1 MKILILDAGWNQSIY
16 LIGELSRAGI
26 ETTVAAPRVPDP
38 RGLGRYCREIES
50 PAIEHSSYAAFVEQL
65 MQTES
70 FDVVFPAC
78 EPAQQIAWA
87 LPEKYSRRVF
97 PFTTPR
103 QRELLAD
110 RGALYR
116 LVDSLEIPIPRDVL
130 IPDAAELERAIAPLG
145 FPCVLRGT
153 QGMSGEQVMICGDL
167 QQAQAAYRRLRARSP
182 GPPFA
187 QQFLDGQRCLIGG
200 LFDHG
205 RMLQCFSQVTVE
217 SCPSPTGP
225 SVRVRSHK
233 DPVLTAY
240 AEQIFRN
247 LEWDGLA
254 CAEFIRLGPG
264 DYRFLEINPRP
275 WAAIYAAHV
284 CGVPLL
290 KMFVQYVLG
299 RYSARRI
306 EFADGIE
313 CTLFPAFF
321 TARIRAGAFPRAAD
335 LKAYW
340 QALRTAPWGY
350 PPLMRSFVRLIWW
363 TYDAQRAAR
372 QGLAR

>member
-1 MKILILDAGWNQSIY
+1 MLDAGWNQSVY
-16 LIGELSRAGI
+16 LIGELSKAGV
-26 ETTVAAPRVPDP
+26 ETTVAAPRLPDP
-38 RGLGRYCREIES
+38 RGIGRYCREVQS
-50 PAIEHSSYAAFVEQL
+50 PPIEHPSYPAFVEQL
-65 MQTES
+65 LRTRD
-70 FDVVFPAC
+70 FDLVFPTC
-78 EPAQQIAWA
+78 EPAQQIVWA
-87 LPEKYSRRVF
+87 LPEELSCKVF
-97 PFTTPR
+97 PSTTSR

-110 RGALYR
+110 RGAMYH
-116 LVDSLEIPIPRDVL
+116 LVASLEVPVPRDAPIPG
-130 IPDAAELERAIAPLG
+130 AADLERSVAMLG

-153 QGMSGEQVMICGDL
+153 RGMSGEQVMICSDL
-167 QQAQAAYRRLRARSP
+167 EQARAAYRVLRVRSP
-182 GPPFA
+182 GQPFA
-187 QQFLDGQRCLIGG
+187 QEFLDGQRCLIGG

-205 RMLQCFSQVTVE
+205 RMLQCFSQITVE

-225 SVRVRSHK
+225 SVRVRSLR

-240 AEQIFRN
+240 AERIFRN

-254 CAEFIRLGPG
+254 CAEFIRLGPS

-290 KMFVQYVLG
+290 EMFVQYLLG
-299 RYSARRI
+299 RYSAPRI

-321 TARIRAGAFPRAAD
+321 TARIRADAFPRAAD

-340 QALRTAPWGY
+340 QALRTAPWRR
-350 PPLMRSFVRLIWW
+350 PPLMRSLFRLIWW
-363 TYDAQRAAR
+363 TYDAQRAMR
-372 QGLAR
+372 QGGSR